1 VYRTLLLPEQQCRRR
16 TAPHATR
23 AAINPLLVVRTW
35 QGRESEDPLRLWRAV
50 ERGGVLQLNTGA
62 AGRNA
67 SQPSDALLW
76 SNADAI
82 RDQLSFPQHSQRL
95 ELLSHQ

>member
-1 VYRTLLLPEQQCRRR
+1 M
-16 TAPHATR
+16 AG
-23 AAINPLLVVRTW
+23 
-35 QGRESEDPLRLWRAV
+35 QGSPKTPCAFGGAF
-50 ERGGVLQLNTGA
+50 ERGGLLQLNTGA

-82 RDQLSFPQHSQRL
+82 RDQLGFPQHSQ
-95 ELLSHQ
+95 